1 MILKFIAKRL
11 GVSAITKMMERRA
24 VKKIQDHEKRIKRL
38 EKDTHPRAD
47 WICMECGCVAKKVIK
62 KRRK

>member
-1 MILKFIAKRL
+1 MIKFILKKL
-11 GVSAITKMMERRA
+11 GVSAIIKMMERRA
-24 VKKIQDHEKRIKRL
+24 VKKIQDHEKRIKAL

-47 WICMECGCVAKKVIK
+47 WICMKCGCVAKKVIK